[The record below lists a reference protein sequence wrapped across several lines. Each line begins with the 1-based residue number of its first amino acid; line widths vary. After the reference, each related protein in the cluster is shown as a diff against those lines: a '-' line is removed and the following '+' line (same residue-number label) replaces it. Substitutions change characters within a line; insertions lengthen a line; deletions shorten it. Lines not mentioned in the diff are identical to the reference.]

1 MDSNFR
7 KTLTNLQQ
15 IDDQE
20 SGHIS
25 DDSDECEDK
34 ENNIN
39 SQNTVDPTSESKIDK
54 DSTCNKIRYDLRKR
68 NASNQQVPVKAKKRP
83 RTKVPLAKFQ
93 NPDRLLYH
101 VKTNLPIKNDEPE
114 AEECYDWLRQMS
126 LRQIDDF
133 VDVNE
138 GEKAF
143 MKLWN
148 THLHYN
154 PCYGDKMLIQVLESF
169 IDEYGF
175 KIYKCNL
182 QNNFTLHLSNL
193 HDFEVI
199 SSATMLEM
207 ITRYQK
213 LVKNSLEDEN
223 QNVKRNAVSVQDD
236 AEESNE
242 NQDIVDGTTSVSSD
256 RATPSEINPPSFG
269 TFDLSDFDDFDDEF
283 DGLDDFEA
291 LDDFDAIDDFDGLD
305 DFDSSQPDF
314 TQVGDTNQK
323 NVEIDKPE
331 FKKPEAKVVVKNGAK
346 AFEIVDVEKPKSDID
361 DCDLEVLSESIK
373 KTYKCINKYT
383 CQKCDFASYDMVEIR
398 NHAMMVHNLPKIS
411 LHV

>member
-1 MDSNFR
+1 MDSDVR
-7 KTLTNLQQ
+7 KTVTNLQE
-15 IDDQE
+15 IDHD
-20 SGHIS
+20 S

-39 SQNTVDPTSESKIDK
+39 SQNTVDLTSESKNEK
-54 DSTCNKIRYDLRKR
+54 VSTCNKIRYDLRKR
-68 NASNQQVPVKAKKRP
+68 NASNQQVPKKAKKRP
-83 RTKVPLAKFQ
+83 RTKVPLAKYQ

-114 AEECYDWLRQMS
+114 AEECYEWLRQLS

-133 VDVNE
+133 VDLNE

-148 THLHYN
+148 THLHYH
-154 PCYGDKMLIQVLESF
+154 PCYGDKMLIQVLEGF

-175 KIYKCNL
+175 KIHKCNL

-193 HDFEVI
+193 HEFEII

-223 QNVKRNAVSVQDD
+223 QNVKGNAVSVQDD

-256 RATPSEINPPSFG
+256 RATLSEINPPSFG
-269 TFDLSDFDDFDDEF
+269 TFDLSDFDDFDD
-283 DGLDDFEA
+283 DGLDDFEG
-291 LDDFDAIDDFDGLD
+291 LDDFDATDNFDGLD
-305 DFDSSQPDF
+305 DFDSLQPDF
-314 TQVGDTNQK
+314 TEVEDTNQ
-323 NVEIDKPE
+323 NNAEIDKPE
-331 FKKPEAKVVVKNGAK
+331 FKKPEDIVVVKNDAK
-346 AFEIVDVEKPKSDID
+346 AVEIVDVEKPKYDID
-361 DCDLEVLSESIK
+361 DSEVEVLNESIK
-373 KTYKCINKYT
+373 KTYQCKFKYT
-383 CQKCDFASYDMVEIR
+383 CQKCNFACYDMDEIR
-398 NHAMMVHNLPKIS
+398 DHAMMVHNLPKIS

>member
-1 MDSNFR
+1 MDSDVR
-7 KTLTNLQQ
+7 KTVTNLQE
-15 IDDQE
+15 IDHD
-20 SGHIS
+20 S
-25 DDSDECEDK
+25 DDSDEFEDK
-34 ENNIN
+34 ENNTN
-39 SQNTVDPTSESKIDK
+39 SQNTVDLTSESKNEK
-54 DSTCNKIRYDLRKR
+54 VSTCNKIRYDLRKR
-68 NASNQQVPVKAKKRP
+68 NASNQQVPKKAKKRP
-83 RTKVPLAKFQ
+83 RTKVPLAKYQ

-114 AEECYDWLRQMS
+114 AEECYEWLRQLS

-133 VDVNE
+133 VDLNE

-148 THLHYN
+148 THLHYH
-154 PCYGDKMLIQVLESF
+154 PCYGDKMLIQVLEGF

-175 KIYKCNL
+175 KIHKCNL

-193 HDFEVI
+193 HEFEII

-223 QNVKRNAVSVQDD
+223 QNVKGNAVSVQDD

-256 RATPSEINPPSFG
+256 RATLSEINPPSFG
-269 TFDLSDFDDFDDEF
+269 TFDLSDFDDFDD
-283 DGLDDFEA
+283 DGLDDFEG
-291 LDDFDAIDDFDGLD
+291 LDDFDATDNFDGLD
-305 DFDSSQPDF
+305 DFDSLQPDF
-314 TQVGDTNQK
+314 TEVEDTNQ
-323 NVEIDKPE
+323 NNAEIDKPE
-331 FKKPEAKVVVKNGAK
+331 FKKPEDIVVVKNDAK
-346 AFEIVDVEKPKSDID
+346 AVEIVDVEKPKYDID
-361 DCDLEVLSESIK
+361 DSEVEVLNESIK
-373 KTYKCINKYT
+373 KTYQCKFKYT
-383 CQKCDFASYDMVEIR
+383 CQKCNFACYDMDEIR
-398 NHAMMVHNLPKIS
+398 DHAMMVHNLPKIS